1 MADDTD
7 IPTLRRLLHE
17 NRRIAVVGISAEW
30 HRPSHFVGKYLI
42 EHGYAMIPVNPKYT
56 EVLGRKCYPDLRAA
70 ASEAGPIDMVDC
82 FRKSEDIG
90 PLAQDAIAIGAR
102 CLWMQLGVRND
113 AAAAAA
119 RQAGLDVVQD
129 RCVKIEHGRLFG
141 GLNWAGVN
149 TRVISARRPRQLPF

>member
-7 IPTLRRLLHE
+7 IETLRRILHE

-30 HRPSHFVGKYLI
+30 HRPSYFVGKYLL
-42 EHGYAMIPVNPKYT
+42 EHGYTMIPVNPKYNA
-56 EVLGRKCYPDLRAA
+56 VLGQRCYPTLSAA
-70 ASEAGPIDMVDC
+70 REAGPIDMVDC

-90 PLAQDAIAIGAR
+90 PLADEAVRIGAK
-102 CLWMQLGVRND
+102 CLWMQLSVVNEAAKAR
-113 AAAAAA
+113 AAA
-119 RQAGLDVVQD
+119 AGLDVVMD

-149 TRVISARRPRQLPF
+149 TRIVSSKRPRQLPY